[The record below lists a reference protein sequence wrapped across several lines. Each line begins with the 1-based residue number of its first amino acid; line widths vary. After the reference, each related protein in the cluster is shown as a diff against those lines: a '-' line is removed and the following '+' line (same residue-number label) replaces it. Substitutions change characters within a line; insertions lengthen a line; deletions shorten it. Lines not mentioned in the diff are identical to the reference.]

1 MVYYRE
7 ERGDIMP
14 KKTRVYNKLVRD
26 KVPEAIVEN
35 GDAYSHYVIDN
46 HTDYLFALDEKLD
59 EELVEYQVTKDLNE
73 LADVLEVIHAI
84 AEAKGATFEE
94 LDAIRLAKR
103 ERRGG
108 FTKKIIL
115 EAIHEEA

>member
-1 MVYYRE
+1 
-7 ERGDIMP
+7 MP

-26 KVPEAIVEN
+26 KVPDAIIEG
-35 GDAYSHYVIDN
+35 GDAYSHYVIDDHN
-46 HTDYLFALDEKLD
+46 DYLFALDEKLD

-108 FTKKIIL
+108 FTKKIVL